1 MIFAVSFVVC
11 LCVVAVEEMD
21 KNDEELRESI
31 TKLWPI
37 QGPTMHMILV
47 PPNEGSIACFAT
59 AVCRLVK
66 ALFTVVTA
74 MR

>member
-1 MIFAVSFVVC
+1 
-11 LCVVAVEEMD
+11 VVAVEEMD

-66 ALFTVVTA
+66 ALFTAVTA